1 MKLDITKIANVILY
15 MMDENVLHLTDRKL
29 SILLFLMDF
38 NHLENC
44 KEKIFGEEYIKDKRN
59 PEPAILAELFDI
71 IANQEDLD
79 EEDERLFLIQE
90 LLDYVDIEVVT
101 KDKFIEL
108 QFIKMEEE
116 FDETLFEKEEMKT
129 IKKVIEKYRDET
141 ARKIANA
148 CFKIDKVRE
157 TAISE
162 TII

>member
-1 MKLDITKIANVILY
+1 MKFDITKIANVILH
-15 MMDENVLHLTDRKL
+15 MVDENVLHLNDRKL

-38 NHLENC
+38 NHIENC
-44 KEKIFGEEYIKDKRN
+44 GEKIFGEEYIKDKRN
-59 PEPAILAELFDI
+59 PEPKILAELFDI

-90 LLDYVDIEVVT
+90 ILDYIDIEVIT

-116 FDETLFEKEEMKT
+116 FDESLFEKEELKT
-129 IKKVIEKYRDET
+129 IDKVITKYKDET

-148 CFKIDKVRE
+148 CFQIEKVRKTE
-157 TAISE
+157 LNE
-162 TII
+162 III

>member
-1 MKLDITKIANVILY
+1 LKFDITKIANVILH
-15 MMDENVLHLTDRKL
+15 MVDENVLHLNDRKL

-38 NHLENC
+38 NHIENC
-44 KEKIFGEEYIKDKRN
+44 GEKIFGEEYIKDKRN
-59 PEPAILAELFDI
+59 PEPKILAELFDI

-90 LLDYVDIEVVT
+90 ILDYIDIEVIT

-116 FDETLFEKEEMKT
+116 FDESLFEKEELKT
-129 IKKVIEKYRDET
+129 IDKVITKYKDET

-148 CFKIDKVRE
+148 CFQIEKVRKTE
-157 TAISE
+157 LNE
-162 TII
+162 III

>member
-1 MKLDITKIANVILY
+1 MKFDITKIANVILH
-15 MMDENVLHLTDRKL
+15 MVDENVLHLNDRKL

-38 NHLENC
+38 NHIENC
-44 KEKIFGEEYIKDKRN
+44 GEKIFGEEYIKDKRN
-59 PEPAILAELFDI
+59 PEPKILAELFDI

-90 LLDYVDIEVVT
+90 ILDYIDIEVIT

-116 FDETLFEKEEMKT
+116 FDESLFEKEELKT
-129 IKKVIEKYRDET
+129 INKVITKYKDET

-148 CFKIDKVRE
+148 CFQIEKVRKTE
-157 TAISE
+157 LNE
-162 TII
+162 III